1 MERGGQQIRVVDDQH
16 GTRCL
21 DQAVFSLESETSLRT
36 HPIPPTPPLSQPSQ
50 PTPLPPH
57 PVLFGIQP
65 GIGSFERSK
74 WLSLLQSGMQPSDV
88 LPILLPNRTSVTY
101 VLAQLIRDSCI
112 AEPDHPPSHHSPSR
126 SSSFDYGHDIEASI
140 LGDYHQSQ
148 NCDGEV
154 CLFPICASAWSQIL
168 IHLGLPGS
176 RPCFLHTIHPTAEST

>member
-1 MERGGQQIRVVDDQH
+1 MERGGQQIRVVGDQH

-36 HPIPPTPPLSQPSQ
+36 HPIPPTPLLSQPAQ

-65 GIGSFERSK
+65 DINFFERSK
-74 WLSLLQSGMQPSDV
+74 LLSLVQSGMYPSDI
-88 LPILLPNRTSVTY
+88 LPVLLPNRPSVSY
-101 VLAQLIRDSCI
+101 VRPQLIGDSCI

-126 SSSFDYGHDIEASI
+126 SSSFAYSHHIEASI

-154 CLFPICASAWSQIL
+154 CLFPICASA
-168 IHLGLPGS
+168 
-176 RPCFLHTIHPTAEST
+176 